1 VGEWEE
7 SEVRRDGG
15 GVRRKSESMSIT
27 ISTSDRVSND
37 HHQYQSAQ
45 HQSVHASVS
54 ISVSEY
60 MSDTGE
66 GQYRVSVTWP
76 SRR

>member
-1 VGEWEE
+1 
-7 SEVRRDGG
+7 VRRDGE
-15 GVRRKSESMSIT
+15 GVRRKSDSMSIT
-27 ISTSDRVSND
+27 ISTSDRVTND

-45 HQSVHASVS
+45 HQSVQASVS
-54 ISVSEY
+54 ISVSECV
-60 MSDTGE
+60 SDTGE